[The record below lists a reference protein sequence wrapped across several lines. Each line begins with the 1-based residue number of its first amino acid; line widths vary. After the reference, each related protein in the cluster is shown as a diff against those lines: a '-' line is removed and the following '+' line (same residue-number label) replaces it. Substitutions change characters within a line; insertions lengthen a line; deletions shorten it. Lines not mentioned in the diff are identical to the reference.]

1 MKKTLFKSLLLGF
14 AALTALSASAE
25 NKLIMDDFEIAPG
38 EMKPVTLKIAHDKVF
53 SSIQIFFKPVEG
65 LNILMSDVPA
75 DKDNDPTYP
84 VNMVGKK
91 LAVSPQEN
99 LDGDLYKIVLTVG
112 GTKGNDQNN
121 SKYLVANWKPA
132 TEESPSLL
140 CDIYFQASED
150 FKGGQIVCQY
160 CKGDYS
166 DPEAPADW
174 INSFEINDQVVCN
187 VTVPGAEVGTPLKEI
202 VETGVD
208 GTEYT
213 VAEDL
218 AIVAT
223 AALDNNGGYLF
234 VTDGK
239 LTDKDFQ
246 GNWMKV
252 KAEGDV
258 FATMKNMKGIKGG
271 TLTGKLS
278 DANCNQTLTIT
289 KAAEE
294 SENVTAS
301 AIAWNLAQGGTPET
315 NPQFK
320 FAPKVNEVIL
330 LTGYWFANE
339 NAFRGYS
346 NQSGQ
351 SATADFSWCDT
362 EPNMTNGAKYVDIKS
377 VAQLKKAWDAAT
389 TGAPAKVP
397 ADDPLSFQNYKVYPL
412 AITESQV
419 ITGVDNLNA
428 SKDVVSVQYVNAAG
442 MVSTTPFKGVNM
454 VVTRYADGSQ
464 VTTKVVK

>member
-25 NKLIMDDFEIAPG
+25 NKLIMDNFEIAPG

-65 LNILMSDVPA
+65 LNVFMSSAP
-75 DKDNDPTYP
+75 KDRNNDPTYP
-84 VNMVGKK
+84 VDMVGQK
-91 LAVSPQEN
+91 LQVSPQEN

-112 GTKGNDQNN
+112 GTKGNDEYNG
-121 SKYLVANWKPA
+121 KYLVANWKPA

-140 CDIYFQASED
+140 CDIYFKATDD

-187 VTVPGAEVGTPLKEI
+187 VTAPGAEVGTPLKEI

-213 VAEDL
+213 VKEDL
-218 AIVAT
+218 AIVAKS
-223 AALDNNGGYLF
+223 DVGYLF
-234 VTDGK
+234 VSDGA
-239 LTDKDFQ
+239 

-252 KAEGDV
+252 KADETV
-258 FATMKNMKGIKGG
+258 YTTMKNYTSIKGG
-271 TLTGKLS
+271 TLIGVLS

-289 KAAEE
+289 KAAEQGGT
-294 SENVTAS
+294 VTAS
-301 AIAWNLAQGGTPET
+301 AVAWNLAQGGTPET
-315 NPQFK
+315 NPQYK

-351 SATADFSWCDT
+351 SATANFGWCDT
-362 EPNMTNGAKYVDIKS
+362 EPTMQNGVLYKDIQS
-377 VAQLKKAWDAAT
+377 VAQLKEPWDAAT
-389 TGAPAKVP
+389 TGAPAKVG
-397 ADDPLSFQNYKVYPL
+397 ANDDLSFQNYVVYPL

-428 SKDVVSVQYVNAAG
+428 GKDVVSVQYVNAAG

>member
-38 EMKPVTLKIAHDKVF
+38 ETKPVTLKIAHDKVF

-187 VTVPGAEVGTPLKEI
+187 VTAPGAEVGTPLKEI

-213 VAEDL
+213 VKEDL
-218 AIVAT
+218 AIVAKS
-223 AALDNNGGYLF
+223 DVGYLF
-234 VTDGK
+234 VSDGA
-239 LTDKDFQ
+239 

-252 KAEGDV
+252 KADETV
-258 FATMKNMKGIKGG
+258 YTTMKNYTSIKGG
-271 TLTGKLS
+271 TLIGVLS

-289 KAAEE
+289 KAAEQGG
-294 SENVTAS
+294 NVTAS
-301 AIAWNLAQGGTPET
+301 AVAWDLAQSDPTSA
-315 NPQFK
+315 QYK

-351 SATADFSWCDT
+351 SATANFDWSDI
-362 EPNMTNGAKYVDIKS
+362 EPTTMQNGVLYKDIQS
-377 VAQLKKAWDAAT
+377 VAQLKEPWGAAT
-389 TGAPAKVP
+389 TGAPAKVA
-397 ADDPLSFQNYKVYPL
+397 ADDPLSFQNYVVYPL

>member
-25 NKLIMDDFEIAPG
+25 NKLIMDNFEIAPG
-38 EMKPVTLKIAHDKVF
+38 ETKPVTLKIAHDKVF

-187 VTVPGAEVGTPLKEI
+187 VTAPGAEVGTPLKEI

-223 AALDNNGGYLF
+223 AALDNGGYLF

-239 LTDKDFQ
+239 LTDGDFQ

-252 KAEGDV
+252 KADETV
-258 FATMKNMKGIKGG
+258 YTTMKNYTSIKGG
-271 TLTGKLS
+271 TLIGVLS
-278 DANCNQTLTIT
+278 DANFNQTLTIT
-289 KAAEE
+289 KAAEQGGT
-294 SENVTAS
+294 VTAS
-301 AIAWNLAQGGTPET
+301 AIDWNLAQSDPTS
-315 NPQFK
+315 PQYK
-320 FAPKVNEVIL
+320 FAPKVNEVIK

-346 NQSGQ
+346 DQSGQ
-351 SATADFSWCDT
+351 SATANFDWCDT
-362 EPNMTNGAKYVDIKS
+362 EPNMQNGVLYKDIQS
-377 VAQLKKAWDAAT
+377 VAQLKAPWGAAT
-389 TGAPAKVP
+389 TGAPAKV
-397 ADDPLSFQNYKVYPL
+397 AANDDLSFQNYVVYPL
-412 AITESQV
+412 AITQSQV

>member
-25 NKLIMDDFEIAPG
+25 NKLIMDDFELAPG
-38 EMKPVTLKIAHDKVF
+38 ETKTVLVSIEHDNVF
-53 SSIQIFFKPVEG
+53 NSIQLFLAPVEG
-65 LNILMSDVPA
+65 LTFEGAFMPVDAA
-75 DKDNDPTYP
+75 DDPTWPKYNVRGTDRTLTVEP
-84 VNMVGKK
+84 GT
-91 LAVSPQEN
+91 N
-99 LDGDLYKIVLTVG
+99 LDGDIYKIVLSTYDKVAVDG
-112 GTKGNDQNN
+112 YVSRWTPGT
-121 SKYLVANWKPA
+121 
-132 TEESPSLL
+132 SLL
-140 CDIYFQASED
+140 FELDVKAADD

-166 DPEAPADW
+166 DPTAPEGWVND
-174 INSFEINDQVVCN
+174 FEINNQVMCN
-187 VTVPGAEVGTPLKEI
+187 ITVPAAAGTPLKEI

-213 VAEDL
+213 VKEDL
-218 AIVAT
+218 AIVAKS
-223 AALDNNGGYLF
+223 DVGYLF
-234 VTDGK
+234 VSDGA
-239 LTDKDFQ
+239 

-252 KAEGDV
+252 KADETV
-258 FATMKNMKGIKGG
+258 YTTMKNYTSIKGG
-271 TLTGKLS
+271 TLIGVLS

-289 KAAEE
+289 KAAEQGG
-294 SENVTAS
+294 NVTAS
-301 AIAWNLAQGGTPET
+301 AVAWNLAQSDPTSA
-315 NPQFK
+315 QYK

-351 SATADFSWCDT
+351 SATANFDWSDI
-362 EPNMTNGAKYVDIKS
+362 EPTTMQNGVLYKDIQS
-377 VAQLKKAWDAAT
+377 VAQLKEPWNAAT
-389 TGAPAKVP
+389 TGAPAKVA
-397 ADDPLSFQNYKVYPL
+397 ADDPLSFQNYVVYPL
-412 AITESQV
+412 AISASQV